1 MKLGRAI
8 KYVRFVIGMSQGN
21 LAKAVGLSQ
30 TYLSQI
36 ENEQKLPS
44 LDTLESICKA
54 LEVPMFF
61 LLMKAVE
68 KDDIDANKFDMF
80 EKFSP
85 TISHMLEGLFL
96 GDKKELSR

>member
-21 LAKAVGLSQ
+21 LAKTVGLSQ

-36 ENEQKLPS
+36 ENEQKLPA

-54 LEVPMFF
+54 LGVPMFF
-61 LLMKAVE
+61 LMMKAVE
-68 KDDIDANKFDMF
+68 AKDIDADKLEVYN
-80 EKFSP
+80 KFSP
-85 TISHMLEGLFL
+85 AISQMFEGLFF
-96 GDKKELSR
+96 KAKQS